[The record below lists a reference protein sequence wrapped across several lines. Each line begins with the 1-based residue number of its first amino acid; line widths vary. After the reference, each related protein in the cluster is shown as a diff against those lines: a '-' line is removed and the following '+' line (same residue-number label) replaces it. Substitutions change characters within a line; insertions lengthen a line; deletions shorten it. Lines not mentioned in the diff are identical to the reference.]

1 MFVKTT
7 KAEYVGRTYKYGGDI
22 RLAVENLE
30 LPIINEPSDPPAGAT
45 RTKECIWEKQVDEYV
60 KRSTYLTN
68 ENIKTL
74 YSLVWGQCTDVMR
87 QKVEA
92 LPNFF
97 NGMSSEGDSL
107 SLLKAIKIMAFNF
120 QSQKY
125 LSHSMYESMKRF
137 YSMTQ
142 GKYMTTQV
150 YLEQFQSMVDV
161 IDHTGGTVGHQ
172 PGLEKLIMTELN
184 IIPGTA
190 TQNRDIFMRIQHTKE
205 ILDILSIK
213 KLSKYIHEK
222 SLPAL
227 VHSKFNEPV

>member
-1 MFVKTT
+1 MNMSSGALILMKTS
-7 KAEYVGRTYKYGGDI
+7 RPSSHWYG
-22 RLAVENLE
+22 
-30 LPIINEPSDPPAGAT
+30 
-45 RTKECIWEKQVDEYV
+45 
-60 KRSTYLTN
+60 
-68 ENIKTL
+68 
-74 YSLVWGQCTDVMR
+74 GQCTDVMW

-92 LPNFF
+92 LPDF

-120 QSQKY
+120 QSQKN